1 LSIGTLKDKLAI
13 VISLHS
19 FLLFFDGYAL
29 KLPIILNELNRL
41 TMKKIVLFSVLI
53 LLGNVVKAQM
63 YTDNFLNPISF
74 GLELGAATL
83 QKPLLSGFIGYN
95 KPGSYLKFKISS
107 VLQETYEVNVA
118 GEETNVPGFSE
129 VALMLGKRVKINS
142 NHRFEFGGG
151 VAVIADLKKYDQSNS
166 DTTRDKIIQKNSAG
180 IVAEARYIYRFVDGV
195 GISLS
200 INGNANRQKTFAT
213 AGLGLVFGSKTL

>member
-1 LSIGTLKDKLAI
+1 MLTTILVRFYCLS
-13 VISLHS
+13 VQV
-19 FLLFFDGYAL
+19 FLTILL
-29 KLPIILNELNRL
+29 IILKELNN
-41 TMKKIVLFSVLI
+41 TVMKKIILLSVLT
-53 LLGNVVKAQM
+53 LLGSVVKAQRNVE
-63 YTDNFLNPISF
+63 DFFNSVSF
-74 GLELGAATL
+74 GFELGAATL

-95 KPGSYLKFKISS
+95 KPDSYLKFKISS
-107 VLQETYEVNVA
+107 VLQETYEVNVG
-118 GEETNVPGFSE
+118 GEETTVPGFSE
-129 VALMLGKRVKINS
+129 VALMLGKRVKSNS

-180 IVAEARYIYRFVDGV
+180 LVAEAKYIYRFLDGV

-213 AGLGLVFGSKTL
+213 AGLGLVFGSKML